1 MAPPPW
7 KKVLYLKQPYKDNY
21 VDSSFLDSLILNAN
35 VQRYEFRTLCHG
47 ALPIIWQLSL
57 VVIFVNVW
65 WRMQRLIWDLQ
76 WLLALDIVLF
86 GYLILGGW
94 RKEDHKM
101 EDQAL
106 WDVLDVLDVL
116 QALKIIFPLWV
127 LAPLLQTLT
136 RSWSDDTIILIASS
150 LLVLHVASY
159 RYKDFGKPPSGL
171 SSKRT
176 SEEEAVCSLPGGPS
190 ALNAAIL
197 AATILASRLQTA
209 QEVFAFM
216 SFAMEVFALIPR
228 SGSLQGKVL
237 VPIYACAV
245 AMLGFSSAACIFV
258 AATIM
263 IGFLSPALFMWAQRY
278 KTEIQGPWDIAHVI
292 PQVNG

>member
-1 MAPPPW
+1 M
-7 KKVLYLKQPYKDNY
+7 KQPYKDNY

-106 WDVLDVLDVL
+106 WDVLDVLV
-116 QALKIIFPLWV
+116 
-127 LAPLLQTLT
+127 
-136 RSWSDDTIILIASS
+136 
-150 LLVLHVASY
+150 
-159 RYKDFGKPPSGL
+159 
-171 SSKRT
+171 
-176 SEEEAVCSLPGGPS
+176 
-190 ALNAAIL
+190 
-197 AATILASRLQTA
+197 
-209 QEVFAFM
+209 
-216 SFAMEVFALIPR
+216 
-228 SGSLQGKVL
+228 
-237 VPIYACAV
+237 
-245 AMLGFSSAACIFV
+245 
-258 AATIM
+258 
-263 IGFLSPALFMWAQRY
+263 
-278 KTEIQGPWDIAHVI
+278 
-292 PQVNG
+292 